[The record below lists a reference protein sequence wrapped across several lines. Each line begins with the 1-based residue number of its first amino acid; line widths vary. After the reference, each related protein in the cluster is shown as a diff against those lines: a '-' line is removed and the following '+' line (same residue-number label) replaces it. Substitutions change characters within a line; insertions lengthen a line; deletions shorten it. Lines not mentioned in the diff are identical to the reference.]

1 MWLLQVLMKWKV
13 LYLLRAPVLDAVDDG
28 ADQQAPSL
36 AAAVEIG
43 GTGRRG

>member
-1 MWLLQVLMKWKV
+1 MWLLQVLM
-13 LYLLRAPVLDAVDDG
+13 LYLLRVLVLDDVDDG

-36 AAAVEIG
+36 AAVEIG

>member
-1 MWLLQVLMKWKV
+1 MWLLQVLM
-13 LYLLRAPVLDAVDDG
+13 LYLLRVPVLDAVDDG